1 MTKLVETEYKEWNEI
16 LKKLCTNVRLN
27 ISYSWAEN
35 YKDFEYNFSKYKVV
49 LDAIT
54 KLTRIGFIQQLTID
68 AVKSFIQKV
77 VIMSKNILKFEL
89 IKAGAYFTK
98 EYDRN
103 IYPPEYNN
111 LCFTLVYIKALRTA
125 VPFILRPNFP
135 VYVFESVADAIL
147 DWSPDYFDGINIQII
162 KNTWE

>member
-1 MTKLVETEYKEWNEI
+1 MTKSVETEYKEWNEI
-16 LKKLCTNVRLN
+16 LKKLCPDVRLS

-35 YKDFEYNFSKYKVV
+35 YRDFEYNFSKYKVV
-49 LDAIT
+49 LDEIT
-54 KLTRIGFIQQLTID
+54 KLTNISFTLQLTID
-68 AVKSFIQKV
+68 AVKTFIQKV
-77 VIMSKNILKFEL
+77 CIMSKTMLRLVL

-98 EYDRN
+98 EYDRYM
-103 IYPPEYNN
+103 YPPEYNN
-111 LCFTLVYIKALRTA
+111 LSFTLVYIKALRTA
-125 VPFILRPNFP
+125 VPFDFRPNFP

>member
-1 MTKLVETEYKEWNEI
+1 MTKSAETEYKEWNEI
-16 LKKLCTNVRLN
+16 LKKLCPDVRLS

-35 YKDFEYNFSKYKVV
+35 YRDFEYNFSKYKVV

-54 KLTRIGFIQQLTID
+54 KLTKVGFTQRLTTD
-68 AVKSFIQKV
+68 ADFIQKV
-77 VIMSKNILKFEL
+77 CMMSKILFRSALNKT
-89 IKAGAYFTK
+89 KSYFTK
-98 EYDRN
+98 EYDRHM
-103 IYPPEYNN
+103 YPPEYNN
-111 LCFTLVYIKALRTA
+111 LSFTLVYIKALRTA
-125 VPFILRPNFP
+125 VPFVFRSNFP

>member
-1 MTKLVETEYKEWNEI
+1 MTKSAETEYKEWNEI
-16 LKKLCTNVRLN
+16 LKKLCPDVRLS

-35 YKDFEYNFSKYKVV
+35 YRDFEYNFSKYKVV

-77 VIMSKNILKFEL
+77 CIMSKNILKFEL

-111 LCFTLVYIKALRTA
+111 LCFTLVYIKALRIS
-125 VPFILRPNFP
+125 VNFFRRNFP

-147 DWSPDYFDGINIQII
+147 DLSSDYFDGIDIQII

>member
-1 MTKLVETEYKEWNEI
+1 MTKSAETEYKEWNEI
-16 LKKLCTNVRLN
+16 LKKLCPDVRLS

-35 YKDFEYNFSKYKVV
+35 YRDFEYNFSKYKVV

-54 KLTRIGFIQQLTID
+54 KLTKVGFTQRLATD
-68 AVKSFIQKV
+68 ADFIQKV
-77 VIMSKNILKFEL
+77 CMMSKIQFRSALNKTE
-89 IKAGAYFTK
+89 AYFTK
-98 EYDRN
+98 EYDRHM
-103 IYPPEYNN
+103 YPPEYNN

-125 VPFILRPNFP
+125 VPFVFRPNFP
-135 VYVFESVADAIL
+135 VYVFESAADAIL